1 MSATLFANESDMA
14 RHNYVSQYDDLSI
27 KYPTLQFSS
36 IDPARILNLGKTSD
50 LTDLLRSFLLK
61 EGAGCGCCCRDTL
74 MDFVLAAELEKL
86 WQILILRTSRS
97 KLGSKVDNYIGLPKL
112 NCLPLTAF
120 DFWAILK
127 VPDSVFS
134 SLFLPMY
141 NGIVFEVAV
150 SQTKFELLVDIH
162 EWLDPDIFE
171 VNVIMWP

>member
-1 MSATLFANESDMA
+1 MSAIFFGNESNRA
-14 RHNYVSQYDDLSI
+14 HHNYVSQYDDLSI
-27 KYPTLQFSS
+27 KYPKLQFSF

-50 LTDLLRSFLLK
+50 LTDLLRFFLLK
-61 EGAGCGCCCRDTL
+61 EGTGCRCRDIT

-134 SLFLPMY
+134 SLFLQMY

-162 EWLDPDIFE
+162 EWLDTDIFE